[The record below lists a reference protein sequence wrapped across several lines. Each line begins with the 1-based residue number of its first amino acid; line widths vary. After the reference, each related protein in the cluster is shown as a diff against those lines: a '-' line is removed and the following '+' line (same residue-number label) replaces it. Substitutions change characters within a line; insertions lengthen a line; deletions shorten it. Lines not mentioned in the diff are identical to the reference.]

1 MYLPKRISA
10 IGNRPQKKVVYVS
23 PLQGLIFHT
32 ACPGDAFS
40 IVSQRAV
47 AAFFLL
53 PNNGD
58 IDAAALK
65 RHSTQ
70 PTLAASVRK
79 VTLHREKE
87 RERKQKKS
95 TKATD
100 HPCQL
105 ALPCPVPPSSSP
117 LARRD
122 YATST
127 ASTSIGHFVDRRDQ
141 RTSVPENFRPGFRFC
156 RKAHV
161 TGVYK
166 ARPTNGW
173 KLPDRVNVKHG
184 GGPSSAGLWCQL
196 PGQQ

>member
-95 TKATD
+95 TK
-100 HPCQL
+100 
-105 ALPCPVPPSSSP
+105 
-117 LARRD
+117 
-122 YATST
+122 
-127 ASTSIGHFVDRRDQ
+127 
-141 RTSVPENFRPGFRFC
+141 RP
-156 RKAHV
+156 
-161 TGVYK
+161 
-166 ARPTNGW
+166 ARPEDFGSGKLQARFSILPQSARNG
-173 KLPDRVNVKHG
+173 RVQGKAN
-184 GGPSSAGLWCQL
+184 
-196 PGQQ
+196 